1 VRHWVRLSAQQRS
14 PPDWARAQTLPVQA
28 LWIPQEPEPLF
39 PQARPKVPHW
49 LLGLVFAKETTG
61 DGVSILAWIPTWSLA
76 WIRSGRPFPTP

>member
-39 PQARPKVPHW
+39 P
-49 LLGLVFAKETTG
+49 
-61 DGVSILAWIPTWSLA
+61 
-76 WIRSGRPFPTP
+76 